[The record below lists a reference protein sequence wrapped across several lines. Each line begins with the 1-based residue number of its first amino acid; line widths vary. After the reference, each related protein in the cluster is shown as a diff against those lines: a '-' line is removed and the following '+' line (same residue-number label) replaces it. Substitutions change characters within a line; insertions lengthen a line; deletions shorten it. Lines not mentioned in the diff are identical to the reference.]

1 MNIYEIIFIHYSPK
15 DSETGIKRLLVAK
28 NDEEVYNY
36 IKEENNSMYN
46 SWSEYEELTYNS
58 EKDAFLYNDGSES
71 SKYFT
76 DNTGNPES
84 FKSRM
89 LRLGGE
95 VFDENV
101 ELEGLYYGATLYG
114 WNLKIIGATDCEIQT
129 VNKLYGK

>member
-1 MNIYEIIFIHYSPK
+1 MNIYEIIFTHYSPK
-15 DSETGIKRLLVAK
+15 DSETGIKRLIVAE

-36 IKEENNSMYN
+36 IKEENHGMYN
-46 SWSEYEELTYNS
+46 SWSEYEELTYDS
-58 EKDAFLYNDGSES
+58 EKDAFLYNDGSKS

-76 DNTGNPES
+76 DGTGNPES

-89 LRLGGE
+89 LKLGGE

-101 ELEGLYYGATLYG
+101 ELEDLYYGATLYG
-114 WNLKIIGATDCEIQT
+114 WNLKIIGATDCEIET